1 MKINPTGNVAMP
13 TVAEQSHTPGNEVH
27 VASAGASRSSVAEG
41 SPLHG
46 LRRTRSLPARL
57 GAALSDDSTETKTRR
72 AAGRRLATASQRSVA
87 TGQHA
92 RSPGVSEIRTP
103 TSSARSEHSVDIGDA
118 HGPVPP
124 GGTQDASMPLAASS
138 QAGVMQRLWNMADIR
153 TLLSQAN
160 DHEFIGALRAPMDE
174 ANADGD
180 GARLDR
186 LVSHVSALKTHLDSA
201 GLDGALAT
209 RFKARLDEVGVTLK
223 ALQTDKPLGER
234 ATKVIG
240 LNALLAPL
248 PLMIPLMT
256 KPRQQKT
263 EAEIV
268 ALMAKAM
275 VEAIGMIRTPTTD
288 NNLLKDRAMARYY
301 ANTVQAVEFALPTF
315 VSSLRFLNDSPAF
328 NIAAGAVSTGA
339 LFGGFLSKEIRDKY
353 NVWRTGSKHP
363 DLRKAGVALS
373 SETKAALDAVKTAVE
388 MDQQMLNGA
397 KDRFITEHGRE
408 LSPHLSK
415 QVAIAVNAYQRIA
428 DELAE
433 CIGLPAAE
441 GHAQNSDRSAKLAL
455 ALFST
460 AVCTATTVLM
470 LPDKIG
476 TVDLAS
482 DAAFTSALMFSLMAD
497 KNVSRK
503 DALEEFK
510 TFVGLSL
517 VMLAVLAANK
527 AANDFMERGVSGLLV
542 GSIAMSALNLTMP
555 GPVGHAAARG
565 IEALMSM
572 SPSDML
578 NGLKSI
584 GDRVFQMFAG
594 EQARPL
600 PRSTVRLE
608 ELDPDLEG
616 ALPAR

>member
-72 AAGRRLATASQRSVA
+72 GAGRRLATASQRSVA
-87 TGQHA
+87 TGPHA
-92 RSPGVSEIRTP
+92 RSPGVGGIRTP
-103 TSSARSEHSVDIGDA
+103 VARARSEHSVDIGDA
-118 HGPVPP
+118 HGTVLQD
-124 GGTQDASMPLAASS
+124 GTQDASIPLAASS

-153 TLLSQAN
+153 TLLSPAD
-160 DHEFIGALRAPMDE
+160 DHEFIAALRTPTDAT
-174 ANADGD
+174 DGD

-186 LVSHVSALKTHLDSA
+186 LVGHVSELKSHLDSA

-223 ALQTDKPLGER
+223 ALQTDKSLGER
-234 ATKVIG
+234 AAKVIG
-240 LNALLAPL
+240 INAMLAPL

-301 ANTVQAVEFALPTF
+301 ANMVQAVEFALPTF
-315 VSSLRFLNDSPAF
+315 VSSLRFLNDSPTF

-353 NVWRTGSKHP
+353 NVWRTGSTHP

-373 SETKAALDAVKTAVE
+373 SETKAALHAVRNAVE

-415 QVAIAVNAYQRIA
+415 QVAIAVSAYQRIA

-565 IEALMSM
+565 IEALMNM
-572 SPSDML
+572 SPSNML
-578 NGLKSI
+578 NGLRSI